1 MIQIIPKSA
10 VLTYLVMFISQLN
23 CAWDFIL
30 YQSFFQTRGI
40 VLQEYGVNTIKYN
53 YNEYSEE
60 SSEECA
66 VCLCSIDEGD
76 DVGEL
81 RCDHLFHRVCLD
93 RWVGYGHATCP
104 LCRNNLKQPAELGH
118 QELILIN
125 FCAAAAAA
133 VSSRDDRS
141 TWWLR

>member
-10 VLTYLVMFISQLN
+10 VLTYLVKFISQMN

-53 YNEYSEE
+53 YKEYSEE

-66 VCLCSIDEGD
+66 VCLCMIDEGD
-76 DVGEL
+76 DVREL
-81 RCDHLFHRVCLD
+81 RCEHLFHRFCLD

-104 LCRNNLKQPAELGH
+104 LCRNHLKQPAELGY
-118 QELILIN
+118 QELIMIN
-125 FCAAAAAA
+125 FSAAA